1 MPVEV
6 GLWRVDDRPQRIR
19 PRPMPLE
26 AKLEQLILDDPEIL
40 EAKLLLL
47 DSQVA
52 TKYGK
57 YIDLVGMDSEGVLH
71 IVELKRDRTP
81 REVVAQALDYASWV
95 QELSNSDVREIFE
108 NANPGRSF
116 DEAFAQRFDGA
127 PVPDELNSGHVMT
140 IVASDLDAATER
152 IVAYLN
158 NSHGLPINVMMFR
171 YFTDNGHEYLA
182 RTWLIDEGAPVAA
195 SGTTRN
201 KGTRAVWNGLDW
213 YGAFGVGNTRSWH
226 DARTY
231 GFISA
236 GGADWYSK
244 TLKGLPAGARVFV
257 HVPQHG
263 YVGVGIV
270 QGPAAPADE
279 AVLEIDGI
287 TQPFRSLSLQ
297 GEYLHSP
304 GGGDVDSAE
313 YIVPVRWIDTVALE
327 DAVWRPGMFA
337 NQNSA
342 CKLRNQFTI
351 DELTR
356 EFRLTDLS

>member
-6 GLWRVDDRPQRIR
+6 GLWRVDGRPERIR
-19 PRPMPLE
+19 PRTMPLE

-40 EAKLLLL
+40 EVKLLLL
-47 DSQVA
+47 GSQVA

-57 YIDLVGMDSEGVLH
+57 YVDLLGVDSEGVLH
-71 IVELKRDRTP
+71 ILELKRDRTP

-95 QELSNSDVREIFE
+95 EELGNSDVRNIFE
-108 NANPGRSF
+108 NANPDRSF

-140 IVASDLDAATER
+140 IVASDLDPATER

-158 NSHGLPINVMMFR
+158 NSRGVPINVMMFR
-171 YFTDNGHEYLA
+171 YFIDNGHEYLA
-182 RTWLIDEGAPVAA
+182 RTWLIDETASMSA
-195 SGTTRN
+195 SGTPRN
-201 KGTRAVWNGLDW
+201 RSTRAPWNGCDW
-213 YGAFGVGNTRSWH
+213 YVAFGIGDSRSWD
-226 DARTY
+226 DARRH

-236 GGADWYSK
+236 GGADWYSR

-263 YVGVGIV
+263 YVGVGVV
-270 QGPAAPADE
+270 QGPAAPADG
-279 AVLEIDGI
+279 AVLDIGGVTRD
-287 TQPFRSLSLQ
+287 FRSLALQ
-297 GEYLHSP
+297 GSYRHPQASE
-304 GGGDVDSAE
+304 GVDAAE
-313 YIVPVRWIDTVALE
+313 YIVPVQWIDTVPLE
-327 DAVWRPGMFA
+327 GAVWRPGMFA

-356 EFRLTDLS
+356 EFKLSDLL

>member
-6 GLWRVDDRPQRIR
+6 GLWRVDDRPQRIH
-19 PRPMPLE
+19 PRTMPLE

-40 EAKLLLL
+40 EVKLLLL

-57 YIDLVGMDSEGVLH
+57 YVDLLGLDSEGVLH
-71 IVELKRDRTP
+71 ILELKRDRTP

-95 QELSNSDVREIFE
+95 QELGNSDVRNIFE

-116 DEAFAQRFDGA
+116 DEAFAQQFDGA

-140 IVASDLDAATER
+140 IIASALDPATER

-158 NSHGLPINVMMFR
+158 NSHGVPINVMLFR
-171 YFTDNGHEYLA
+171 YFIDNGHEYLA
-182 RTWLIDEGAPVAA
+182 RTWLIDDAVPAA
-195 SGTTRN
+195 SGAINN
-201 KGTRAVWNGLDW
+201 KSTRAAWNGRDW
-213 YGAFGVGNTRSWH
+213 YTAFGVGNTRSWQ

-244 TLKGLPAGARVFV
+244 TLKSLPEGARVFV
-257 HVPQHG
+257 HVPQQG

-270 QGPAAPADE
+270 KGPAAPADE
-279 AVLEIDGI
+279 AVLEVDEVAHK
-287 TQPFRSLSLQ
+287 FRSLSLQ
-297 GEYLHSP
+297 GKYLHP
-304 GGGDVDSAE
+304 QDGGDVDTAE
-313 YIVPVRWIDTVALE
+313 YIVPVQWIDTVALE

-356 EFRLTDLS
+356 DFRLTDLS